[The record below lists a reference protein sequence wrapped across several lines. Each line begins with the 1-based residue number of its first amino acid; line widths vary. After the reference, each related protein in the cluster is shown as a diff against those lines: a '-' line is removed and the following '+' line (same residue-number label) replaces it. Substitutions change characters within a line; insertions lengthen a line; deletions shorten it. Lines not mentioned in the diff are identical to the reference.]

1 MAVLNRTRTGAIS
14 ALAAIAAAVTLSAS
28 APAAAQTKA
37 PAAGKGEQFFPV
49 LVYRTGAYAPNG
61 TPWANG
67 YVDYLK
73 LVNAQGGINGIT
85 ITFEECETGYA
96 TDRGVECYERLK
108 GKGPTGATLFHPLST
123 GITFAVTDK
132 TFARQD
138 SDHHSRLWP
147 CGFSRRRGLPVQLSS
162 AGDVLE
168 RGRHPGSARRQNQRW
183 VR

>member
-14 ALAAIAAAVTLSAS
+14 ALAAIAAAVTLSVS
-28 APAAAQTKA
+28 APAVAQTKA

-49 LVYRTGAYAPNG
+49 LSYRTGAYAPNG

-73 LVNAQGGINGIT
+73 LVNAKGGINGVT

-108 GKGPTGATLFHPLST
+108 GKGPTGATVVHTLST
-123 GITFAVTDK
+123 GITYAVTDK
-132 TFARQD
+132 TAADKIPIITMGYGRSESVEGQA
-138 SDHHSRLWP
+138 
-147 CGFSRRRGLPVQLSS
+147 LPYNFPLMGTYWTAADILVQHV
-162 AGDVLE
+162 GKVN
-168 RGRHPGSARRQNQRW
+168 G
-183 VR
+183 